1 MAEKSEFK
9 KVAKVSDIDEGQI
22 IAVEVERE
30 LIVLSKL
37 DGEIY
42 AISETCGHSNGP
54 LADGFIKGDQIE
66 CPWHGS
72 RFCLTTGKVTQG
84 PATESVARYAVR
96 VDGDD
101 IFLGPAIG

>member
-1 MAEKSEFK
+1 MSSNDYIR
-9 KVAKVSDIDEGQI
+9 VAKVSDISEGQI

-42 AISETCGHSNGP
+42 AINEMCGHSNGP
-54 LADGFIKGDQIE
+54 LADGFVDGDQIE

-72 RFCLTTGKVTQG
+72 RFCLTTGEVMQG
-84 PATESVARYAVR
+84 PATEPVARYAVR
-96 VDGDD
+96 VEGDD
-101 IFLGPAIG
+101 IFLGPAIA